1 MDNMK
6 MFSKQ
11 EIVSAEKALSLQAA
25 LGYPSNTDMNWILK
39 SNQIQEC
46 PVNPDD
52 AKNAT
57 KIWGADI
64 PSLKGKTT
72 HKTPEHVP
80 TDRLKSQQKYKHYTK

>member
-6 MFSKQ
+6 FFSEQ

-25 LGYPSNTDMNWILK
+25 PGYPSNTDMNWILK
-39 SNQIQEC
+39 LNQIQEC

-57 KIWGADI
+57 EIWGADI